1 MPTPRQISKLQRE
14 ARGAADEANYFHVH
28 EAIECVSEG
37 TGVRCEQGRR
47 RGACVRCSHAVA
59 PRTAPPPP
67 PYEYTPGEDGFGEEA
82 LISAKTQSVDDY
94 LKPSAPPTATSAAG
108 VPGAVPAPGSSGSS
122 AGPTSLDHSLA
133 QANSV
138 IARHQV
144 SS

>member
-59 PRTAPPPP
+59 PRLRGPLPRLHLTNIPQARTAL
-67 PYEYTPGEDGFGEEA
+67 ERRT
-82 LISAKTQSVDDY
+82 
-94 LKPSAPPTATSAAG
+94 
-108 VPGAVPAPGSSGSS
+108 
-122 AGPTSLDHSLA
+122 
-133 QANSV
+133 
-138 IARHQV
+138 
-144 SS
+144 